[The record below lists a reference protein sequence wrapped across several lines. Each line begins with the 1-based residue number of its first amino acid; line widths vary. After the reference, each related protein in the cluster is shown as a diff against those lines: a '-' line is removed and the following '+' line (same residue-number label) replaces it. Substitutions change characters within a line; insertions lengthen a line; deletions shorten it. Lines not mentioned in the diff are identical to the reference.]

1 VVGKGQKCPRISE
14 TPPNHAPSAMRML
27 PAPPSSPRP
36 QRSHVPPPETLNRD
50 PGLLEWYPHQIHT
63 SCPLAIEVQKLRAQV
78 GHLELEATRKIELR
92 SELQENYCKIVSEA
106 RKLRET
112 VTNLAEKQKLE
123 ELRRHLEAKRWKD
136 FENTIISKIEA
147 RKSDEIEREL
157 QLSRELNDAVRREI
171 DRKWMERIQIW
182 EGVA

>member
-1 VVGKGQKCPRISE
+1 
-14 TPPNHAPSAMRML
+14 
-27 PAPPSSPRP
+27 
-36 QRSHVPPPETLNRD
+36 
-50 PGLLEWYPHQIHT
+50 
-63 SCPLAIEVQKLRAQV
+63 VQKLRAQV
-78 GHLELEATRKIELR
+78 GHLELEATRNIELR
-92 SELQENYCKIVSEA
+92 SELQENYCKIVAEA
-106 RKLRET
+106 RELRET

-171 DRKWMERIQIW
+171 DRRWMERIQIW
-182 EGVA
+182 EGVAQTEAVPMEGITTCDNPPSPMRPMDGITIDGTAMPTIEEFRKG